1 MISKGRQK
9 IKSKDFNDA
18 IKLFSEILENLDK
31 ANSDAIFYR
40 AISYLDQGNLQQAI
54 NELWQVI
61 NSQSVEAH
69 EIELSQQAYVLLS
82 IAHKR
87 LGEIQ
92 NAIQDLEQCIEKYPS
107 YPDAYLARGQ
117 TLLLQEEFTLALADF
132 QKFLSLNHNSF
143 SGYLGVGDCHKAN
156 KNFDEAT

>member
-117 TLLLQEEFTLALADF
+117 TLLL
-132 QKFLSLNHNSF
+132 
-143 SGYLGVGDCHKAN
+143 
-156 KNFDEAT
+156 

>member
-1 MISKGRQK
+1 M
-9 IKSKDFNDA
+9 
-18 IKLFSEILENLDK
+18 
-31 ANSDAIFYR
+31 
-40 AISYLDQGNLQQAI
+40 
-54 NELWQVI
+54 WQVI